1 MPFSEKFIFTSSPLI
16 LLNAKYLGPVISYSV
31 TVHFIS
37 LWKLSLL
44 SSSKKSL
51 DKSNSFGNGLLSI
64 SSIGHL
70 IAKQRSGKESFL

>member
-1 MPFSEKFIFTSSPLI
+1 MPFSEKLTLTSSPLI

-44 SSSKKSL
+44 SSSKTSL
-51 DKSNSFGNGLLSI
+51 ERTDNFGNGLFSI

-70 IAKQRSGKESFL
+70 MAKQRSGNESFL